1 MIHGRAMKDLDALLQ
16 AFDQQNYARAAQLA
30 LPLAESGDVTAQET
44 MGNIY
49 QLGLCGE
56 WDYAKAREWYE
67 KAIAAGSGLAAN
79 NLAMIYSMGDRFVAV
94 DRVKAKEFRIKAR
107 ELGFEHAPID

>member
-1 MIHGRAMKDLDALLQ
+1 
-16 AFDQQNYARAAQLA
+16 
-30 LPLAESGDVTAQET
+30 

-79 NLAMIYSMGDRFVAV
+79 NLATIYSMGDRFVAV

>member
-1 MIHGRAMKDLDALLQ
+1 MNDLDALLQ
-16 AFDQQNYARAAQLA
+16 AFKQQNYARASQLA
-30 LPLAESGDVTAQET
+30 LPLAAAGDVTAQEI

-79 NLAMIYSMGDRFVAV
+79 NLATIYSMGDRVVAA
-94 DRVKAKEFRIKAR
+94 DPVKAKELRIRAR
-107 ELGFEHAPID
+107 ALGFIHAPIED